1 MRKSIRTLAESAE
14 KCPFNSSS
22 SNSLTPRKF
31 SEIPGPREIPVI
43 GNSGN
48 FKYAIR
54 SNSKTIETY
63 NIHLENLYE
72 KYGKIVKENLGFGR
86 KYVVH
91 IFDPADA
98 QTVLAAD
105 GKTPFIVPLQET
117 TQKYREMKGMNP
129 GLGNLNGPEWYRL
142 RSSIQHAMMRPQSVQ
157 TYLPFSQ
164 KVSDELVN
172 HVAQQQ
178 VSFGHVD
185 MQKVAGRWSLE
196 SAGQILFEKSLGSL
210 GNQSDWADGLIE
222 LNKKIFQLSAKM
234 RLGLPIFRL
243 FATPSWKR
251 MVDLEDKF
259 YAEVDRLMDDALDK
273 LKVDDTDSQNMR
285 FASYLINRKELN
297 RRDVKVILL
306 SMFSDGLSTTAPM
319 LIYNLYNIAVHQEAQ
334 REIQKEIREDPLSFK
349 LPFLRACIKETFRM
363 FPIGTEVSR
372 ITQKD
377 LVLSGFEVPAGT
389 AVDINTNILMRNKVI
404 FSDSPHMFK
413 PQRWLEKSKEVHPFA
428 FLPFGFGPRMC
439 AGRRFAEQDLLTS
452 LAKLCA
458 NFQIRHRGEPITQIY
473 ETLLLPRGN
482 CNFEFRKL

>member
-1 MRKSIRTLAESAE
+1 MRRSIKKLAENVE
-14 KCPFNSSS
+14 KCPYTGT
-22 SNSLTPRKF
+22 SNGPPRRF
-31 SEIPGPREIPVI
+31 SEIPGPREIPII

-48 FKYAIR
+48 FKYAFG
-54 SNSKTIETY
+54 SNEKTFENY
-63 NIHLENLYE
+63 NLNLAEMYQ

-91 IFDPADA
+91 LFDPVDA
-98 QTVLAAD
+98 QTVFAAD

-142 RSSIQHAMMRPQSVQ
+142 RSSVQHAMMRPQSVQ

-164 KVSDELVN
+164 TVSDALVN
-172 HVAQQQ
+172 HVADQQIR
-178 VSFGHVD
+178 FGHVN

-210 GNQSDWADGLIE
+210 SDRSEWADGLIE

-234 RLGLPIFRL
+234 RLGLPVFRL
-243 FATPSWKR
+243 FSTPSWRK
-251 MVDLEDKF
+251 MVALEDEF

-273 LKVDDTDSQNMR
+273 LKVNDSDSQNMR

-319 LIYNLYNIAVHQEAQ
+319 LIYNLYNIAAHPDAQ
-334 REIQKEIREDPLSFK
+334 REIRKEIEEDPK

-377 LVLSGFEVPAGT
+377 LVLSGYQVPAGT
-389 AVDINTNILMRNKVI
+389 AVDINTNILMRNEVL
-404 FSDSPHMFK
+404 FSDSPRTFK
-413 PQRWLEKSKEVHPFA
+413 PERWLEKSKDVHPFA

-458 NFQIRHRGEPITQIY
+458 NFEIRHRGEPITQIY

-482 CNFEFRKL
+482 CDFEFRKL

>member
-1 MRKSIRTLAESAE
+1 MRKSIQRFAENAE
-14 KCPFNSSS
+14 KCPFSATSVKTS
-22 SNSLTPRKF
+22 VPRQF
-31 SEIPGPREIPVI
+31 SEIPGPRELPII
-43 GNSGN
+43 GNSGS
-48 FKYAIR
+48 FKYAVR
-54 SNSKTIETY
+54 SDSRTVEGY
-63 NIHLENLYE
+63 NHHLEEMYH

-86 KYVVH
+86 KHVIH
-91 IFDPADA
+91 LFDPADA

-164 KVSDELVN
+164 KVSEELVK
-172 HVAQQQ
+172 HVTEEQ
-178 VSFGHVD
+178 VRYGHVN

-210 GNQSDWADGLIE
+210 GDRSDWADGLIE

-243 FATPSWKR
+243 FSTPSWKK
-251 MVDLEDKF
+251 MVELEDRF

-273 LKVDDTDSQNMR
+273 LTVKDSDSLNMR

-297 RRDVKVILL
+297 SRDVKVILL

-319 LIYNLYNIAVHQEAQ
+319 LIYNLYNIAAHPDVQHKIQQEVN
-334 REIQKEIREDPLSFK
+334 EDPTSTK
-349 LPFLRACIKETFRM
+349 LPFLRSCIKETFRM

-377 LVLSGFEVPAGT
+377 LVLSDYHVPAGT
-389 AVDINTNILMRNKVI
+389 AVDINTNILMRNEVL
-404 FSDSPHMFK
+404 FSDSPHEFK
-413 PQRWLEKSKEVHPFA
+413 PQRWLEKSKDVHPFT

-452 LAKLCA
+452 LAKLCS
-458 NFQIRHRGEPITQIY
+458 NFEVYHRGEPITQIY

-482 CNFEFRKL
+482 CEFEFRKL

>member
-1 MRKSIRTLAESAE
+1 MRFSLRKLAENLE
-14 KCPFNSSS
+14 KCPFSAAEA
-22 SNSLTPRKF
+22 TKAPRGF
-31 SEIPGPREIPVI
+31 AEIPGPRDIPI
-43 GNSGN
+43 FGSADNLKFALKSD
-48 FKYAIR
+48 A
-54 SNSKTIETY
+54 KTIEKY
-63 NIHLENLYE
+63 QEHVADMYK
-72 KYGKIVKENLGFGR
+72 KYGKIVRENLGFGR

-91 IFDPADA
+91 LFDPADA
-98 QTVLAAD
+98 QKVFAAD

-164 KVSDELVN
+164 KVSDDLIR
-172 HVAQQQ
+172 HVAHEQ
-178 VSFGHVD
+178 SRFGHVD

-196 SAGQILFEKSLGSL
+196 SAGQILFEKSLGSM
-210 GNQSDWADGLIE
+210 GEHVEWADGLIE
-222 LNKKIFQLSAKM
+222 LNKRIFQLSAKM
-234 RLGLPIFRL
+234 RLGPPIFRL
-243 FATPSWKR
+243 FSTPSWRK
-251 MVDLEDKF
+251 MVELEDKF

-273 LKVDDTDSQNMR
+273 LKINETDNQNLR

-319 LIYNLYNIAVHQEAQ
+319 LIYNLFNIASHPDAQ
-334 REIQKEIREDPLSFK
+334 RQIQKEIREDSLK
-349 LPFLRACIKETFRM
+349 LPYLRACIKETFRM

-377 LVLSGFEVPAGT
+377 LVLSGFHVPAGT
-389 AVDINTNILMRNKVI
+389 AVDINTNVLMRSEVL
-404 FSDSPHMFK
+404 FTDEPHQFK
-413 PQRWLEKSKEVHPFA
+413 PDRWLDKSKEVHPFA

-458 NFQIRHRGEPITQIY
+458 NFEIRHDGEPITQIY

-482 CNFEFRKL
+482 CKFEFAKL

>member
-1 MRKSIRTLAESAE
+1 MRRSIKKLAEHVE
-14 KCPFNSSS
+14 KCPFNGKPTKSSV
-22 SNSLTPRKF
+22 TRRF
-31 SEIPGPREIPVI
+31 SEIPGPREIPVF
-43 GNSGN
+43 GNAGN
-48 FKYAIR
+48 FKYAIG
-54 SNSKTIETY
+54 SNAKTIESY
-63 NIHLENLYE
+63 NIHLEEMYR

-91 IFDPADA
+91 VFDPADA

-142 RSSIQHAMMRPQSVQ
+142 RSSVQHAMMRPQSVQ

-164 KVSDELVN
+164 KVSDDLIS
-172 HVAQQQ
+172 HVAKEQLR
-178 VSFGHVD
+178 FGHVN

-210 GNQSDWADGLIE
+210 GDRCEWADSLIE

-243 FATPSWKR
+243 FSTPSWRK
-251 MVDLEDKF
+251 MVELEDQF
-259 YAEVDRLMDDALDK
+259 YAEVDCLMDNALDK
-273 LKVDDTDSQNMR
+273 LKVNDSDSQNMR

-319 LIYNLYNIAVHQEAQ
+319 LIYNLYNIAAHPEAQ
-334 REIQKEIREDPLSFK
+334 REIRKEIQDDPSSSK

-377 LVLSGFEVPAGT
+377 LVLSGFDVPAGT
-389 AVDINTNILMRNKVI
+389 AVDINTNILMRDEVL
-404 FSDSPHMFK
+404 FSDSPRIFK

-458 NFQIRHRGEPITQIY
+458 NFEICHRGEPIVQIY

-482 CNFEFRKL
+482 CEFEFRKL